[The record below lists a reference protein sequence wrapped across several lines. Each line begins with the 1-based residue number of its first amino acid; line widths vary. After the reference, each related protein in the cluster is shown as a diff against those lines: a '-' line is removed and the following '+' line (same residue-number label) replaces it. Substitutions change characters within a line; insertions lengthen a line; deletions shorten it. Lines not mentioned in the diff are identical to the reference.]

1 MADNNITISLS
12 ADNST
17 ANYVNLYG
25 PFLIKGISS
34 IEFSLID
41 IAEQL
46 DPILHIS
53 GDFGDGVLY
62 EDMLNTNIDLST
74 LNAIQIMQTG
84 KIRSVDQTFSHIY
97 EKGEYSFVDHLTAS
111 FVVTYTSQRRGVH
124 NVQLT
129 HIKDSYYN
137 TIKQIHVNST
147 QILPVSTNDIF
158 AVASD
163 ARGNV
168 FNWYLSRSA
177 IPNVTAVPA
186 VTATNFVLALHNMD
200 NYVLAAQQGGT
211 LVPYLSA

>member
-1 MADNNITISLS
+1 MADNNIIVSLS

-17 ANYVNLYG
+17 ANYATQYG

-34 IEFSLID
+34 IEFSLINL
-41 IAEQL
+41 AEQL

-53 GDFGDGVLY
+53 GDFGDGALY

-84 KIRSVDQTFSHIY
+84 KIRSVNQTFSHIY
-97 EKGEYSFVDHLTAS
+97 EKGGSSFVDHLTAS
-111 FVVTYTSQRRGVH
+111 FVVTYTSQRRGIH

-137 TIKQIHVNST
+137 TVQQIHINST

-158 AVASD
+158 AIASD
-163 ARGNV
+163 ARGSV
-168 FNWYLSRSA
+168 FNWYLSRTA
-177 IPNVTAVPA
+177 IPNTTESPAITAV
-186 VTATNFVLALHNMD
+186 NYVLGLRNMG

>member
-1 MADNNITISLS
+1 MADNNIIVSLS

-17 ANYVNLYG
+17 ANYVTQYG

-34 IEFSLID
+34 IEFSLINL
-41 IAEQL
+41 AEQL
-46 DPILHIS
+46 DPILHIG

-62 EDMLNTNIDLST
+62 EDTLNINIDLST
-74 LNAIQIMQTG
+74 LDAIQIMQTG
-84 KIRSVDQTFSHIY
+84 KIRSVNQTFSHVY
-97 EKGEYSFVDHLTAS
+97 EKSESSFVDYLTAC

-129 HIKDSYYN
+129 HIKDSYYS
-137 TIKQIHVNST
+137 TVKQIHINST

-158 AVASD
+158 AIASD
-163 ARGNV
+163 AYGNV

-177 IPNVTAVPA
+177 IPDVTTVPA
-186 VTATNFVLALHNMD
+186 TTATNFVLALHNMD